1 VGPGRGPQA
10 ALAACG
16 ASGGGFSVTAW
27 RPALPPSV
35 RSAIGVTCVAFAFCV
50 AMLGTTLPTPLY
62 PIYQQRL
69 GFGDMLTTVI
79 FAVYAAGVI
88 AALLLFG
95 RASDLLGR
103 RPMLLAGLALSGLSA
118 AGFLFV
124 GGLPVL
130 LAARLLSGLSAGL
143 ITATATVTLVELV
156 PPRRRTTAALL
167 AAAVNMFGL
176 SCGPLLA
183 GLLAQYAS
191 RPLEL
196 PFVVDLVLVVVAMFA
211 VMLTPE
217 TVSTR
222 RTAWPR
228 PQRPGVSASARAAF
242 VPAAIAVFASFAVF
256 GLVAAIEPGILA
268 TVLHLPGRAL
278 AGTVVFA
285 MFASSA
291 FSQIGLARVPVR
303 LALPIGCVVL
313 IAGLAA
319 IAAAL
324 LEGSLTLLIIGTVIV
339 GVGQSLS
346 FRAGV
351 AAITATSPAPERT
364 QTVSSLFV
372 VAYVGVSLP
381 VILVGLAVTPLGL
394 RNAAI
399 AFTCVVAAL
408 SAAALVAV
416 LRLERP
422 QSRPSGTG

>member
-1 VGPGRGPQA
+1 MTARRPPPLRG
-10 ALAACG
+10 
-16 ASGGGFSVTAW
+16 
-27 RPALPPSV
+27 V
-35 RSAIGVTCVAFAFCV
+35 RSAIGVTCVAYAFCV

-62 PIYQQRL
+62 PLYQQRM
-69 GFGDMLTTVI
+69 GFGNMLTTVI

-103 RPMLLAGLALSGLSA
+103 RPMLLAGLALSALSA
-118 AGFLFV
+118 GGFLVV

-143 ITATATVTLVELV
+143 VTATATVALVELV
-156 PPRRRTTAALL
+156 PPRRRTAAALL

-183 GLLAQYAS
+183 GLLAEYAP

-211 VMLTPE
+211 VLLAPE
-217 TVSTR
+217 TVHTR

-228 PQRPGVSASARAAF
+228 PQRPAVAASARAVF
-242 VPAAIAVFASFAVF
+242 VPAAIAVFAAFAVF
-256 GLVAAIEPGILA
+256 GLLAAVEPGILA

-278 AGTVVFA
+278 AGAVVFA
-285 MFASSA
+285 MFAASA
-291 FSQIGLARVPVR
+291 FAQVGLARVPVR

-313 IAGLAA
+313 IAGLAG
-319 IAAAL
+319 IAGAL
-324 LEGSLTLLIIGTVIV
+324 LEASLALLIIGTVIV

-351 AAITATSPAPERT
+351 AAITATSPAPQRT
-364 QTVSSLFV
+364 QTVSSFFV
-372 VAYVGVSLP
+372 VAYAGISLP
-381 VILVGLAVTPLGL
+381 VVLVGIAVTPLGL

-399 AFTCVVAAL
+399 AFTIAVAAL
-408 SAAALVAV
+408 SAAALVTV
-416 LRLERP
+416 LRLEHP
-422 QSRPSGTG
+422 HGEPSGNGGGPNVPRAR